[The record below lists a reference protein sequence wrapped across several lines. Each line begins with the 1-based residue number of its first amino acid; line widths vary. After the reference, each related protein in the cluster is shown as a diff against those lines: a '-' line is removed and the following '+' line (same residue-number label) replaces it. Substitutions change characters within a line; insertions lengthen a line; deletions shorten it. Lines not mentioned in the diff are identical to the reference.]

1 MGQQLS
7 LFEDLVFCLRPRCPV
22 CRKGKLFKPH
32 SVTVADECA
41 ECHEKL
47 GAHDIGDGASVF
59 FIFLLGFTIIPLAW
73 AFERA
78 FAPPLWVHG
87 VLWTAVMFGIML
99 LLLPAVKCY
108 IILLEWRH
116 RRK

>member
-1 MGQQLS
+1 MS
-7 LFEDLVFCLRPRCPV
+7 LWQDIAFCLKPRCPV

-32 SVTVADECA
+32 SITVADECP
-41 ECHEKL
+41 ECGEKL

-59 FIFLLGFTIIPLAW
+59 FIFLFGFTVIPMAW
-73 AFERA
+73 GFELM

-87 VLWTAVMFGIML
+87 VLWTIVMLAVIL
-99 LLLPAVKCY
+99 TLLPAVKCF

-116 RRK
+116 RKK